1 MATPNVNGDPE
12 KMLVGAESE
21 KVPVGAEKD
30 NSSEEVVK
38 HSEDKERKSGSIK
51 GHVFGSRRN
60 SHSLAEQALTL
71 DELPDVDEGKSEEER
86 AKLDRA
92 LTWKVDIW
100 LIPWLCLLYLLSFL
114 DVSPALYRIS
124 ENVLRTPSAPI
135 LATHVSL
142 VWRMT
147 SICLDATT

>member
-1 MATPNVNGDPE
+1 MASPNVNGDE
-12 KMLVGAESE
+12 KVPAGVESE
-21 KVPVGAEKD
+21 KVPVGATEKD
-30 NSSEEVVK
+30 NSSDEVVK

-51 GHVFGSRRN
+51 GHFIGSRRN
-60 SHSLAEQALTL
+60 SLAEQALSL
-71 DELPDVDEGKSEEER
+71 DELPDVDEGKSDEER

-114 DVSPALYRIS
+114 DVSHTCIS
-124 ENVLRTPSAPI
+124 FGKSMLTERSVPTS
-135 LATHVSL
+135 ATHVSL
-142 VWRMT
+142 VWRTT